1 MFRGSIVAVV
11 TPMQIDGRVDYPA
24 LAKLVAWHI
33 EAGTSAIVAVGTTGE
48 SATLSYAEQADV
60 IQFVMKEVAG
70 RIPVIAGT
78 GVPSTAKT
86 IELTRQAM
94 GLGVDACLVM
104 APAYVKPTQ
113 EGLYQH
119 YRAIAEA
126 APIPLIIYNVPSRTA
141 CDILPETVG
150 RLAKFPNIVGIKEAT
165 GQIERV
171 ERLFELCGDDL
182 DLLSGDDISACAFML
197 AGGKGVISVTANVV
211 PDLMHALCVAAL
223 SGDKVKAESLD
234 TKLQPLH
241 HAMFAESNPIPVKWM
256 LTQMGRMAEGIR
268 LPLTTLSAAKQTEV
282 RAAMLS
288 LGLIK

>member
-126 APIPLIIYNVPSRTA
+126 APIPLIMYNVPSRTA

-182 DLLSGDDISACAFML
+182 DLLTGDDISACAFML

-234 TKLQPLH
+234 AKLQPLH

-256 LTQMGRMAEGIR
+256 LTQMGRIAEGIR

>member
-60 IQFVMKEVAG
+60 IRFVIQEVAG

-94 GLGVDACLVM
+94 SLGVDACLVM

-126 APIPLIIYNVPSRTA
+126 APIPLIMYNVPSRTA

-171 ERLFELCGDDL
+171 ERLFELCGDDI

-211 PDLMHALCVAAL
+211 PDMMHALCVAAL
-223 SGDKVKAESLD
+223 SGDKAKAEALD
-234 TKLQPLH
+234 AKLQPLH
-241 HAMFAESNPIPVKWM
+241 HAVFAESNPIPVKWM
-256 LTQMGRMAEGIR
+256 LVQMGRIAEGIR

>member
-11 TPMQIDGRVDYPA
+11 TPMQIDGSVDYPA

-33 EAGTSAIVAVGTTGE
+33 KAGTQAIVAVGTTGE

-60 IQFVMKEVAG
+60 IRFVLKEAAG

-94 GLGVDACLVM
+94 GLGVDACLIM

-126 APIPLIIYNVPSRTA
+126 APIPLIMYNVPSRTA

-150 RLAKFPNIVGIKEAT
+150 RLAKFPNIVGIKEAS

-171 ERLFELCGDDL
+171 QRLFELCGDDL
-182 DLLSGDDISACAFML
+182 DLLSGDDITACAFML
-197 AGGKGVISVTANVV
+197 AGGKGVISVTANLV
-211 PDLMHALCVAAL
+211 PDLMHELCVAAL
-223 SGDKVKAESLD
+223 EGDKAKAQSLD
-234 TKLQPLH
+234 AKLQPLH
-241 HAMFAESNPIPVKWM
+241 HAVFAESNPIPVKWM
-256 LTQMGRMAEGIR
+256 LTQMEHIAEGIR